1 MIAVATCFYSKEIL
15 SGARSFTNGVTS
27 FVNSPRNFF
36 AKVTER
42 PFGKLKSFL
51 TKVITGKNLAIIGVS
66 LIGFSVG
73 YPFLASIAIASTV
86 AYKKAKASGASTTQT
101 LLATFIGG
109 FIGGVLGSIGV
120 DVGYALGSAIV
131 GTVKGAIT
139 CGVVGLGASAMFGGS
154 TVAKSIVPI
163 PKQQQAQNEKS
174 EYQGE
179 RREVEERQRQR
190 QHEQDI
196 HPELRHERFSR
207 AISEIKGRM
216 SHQ

>member
-1 MIAVATCFYSKEIL
+1 MMAVATCFYSKEIL
-15 SGARSFTNGVTS
+15 SGARSFINGVTS

-86 AYKKAKASGASTTQT
+86 AYKKAKESGASTTQT

-131 GTVKGAIT
+131 GTVRGAIT
-139 CGVVGLGASAMFGGS
+139 CGVVGFCICYVWRKYGCNKHCSSTPTTASAKWKRTS
-154 TVAKSIVPI
+154 T
-163 PKQQQAQNEKS
+163 
-174 EYQGE
+174 
-179 RREVEERQRQR
+179 
-190 QHEQDI
+190 
-196 HPELRHERFSR
+196 
-207 AISEIKGRM
+207 
-216 SHQ
+216 